1 MKTNLLLFA
10 LVLSLLGSGCA
21 ATNYKITQAPP
32 EKSDT
37 KLQTIDSLQCEKS
50 AQLNWPGIF
59 EVAICGIGAKIC
71 QNIRD
76 NNYESCMSGK
86 GYKVKPID

>member
-1 MKTNLLLFA
+1 MRTNLPLSALF
-10 LVLSLLGSGCA
+10 LSLLVAGCA

-32 EKSDT
+32 EKTDT
-37 KLQTIDSLQCEKS
+37 NLQTIDSLQCEKS

-59 EVAICGIGAKIC
+59 QVAICGIGAKIC

-76 NNYESCMSGK
+76 SNYESCMTGK
-86 GYKVKPID
+86 GYKLKPID

>member
-1 MKTNLLLFA
+1 MRTNLPLSA
-10 LVLSLLGSGCA
+10 VVISLLVSGCA
-21 ATNYKITQAPP
+21 ATNYKITQAPA

-59 EVAICGIGAKIC
+59 QVAICGIGAKIC

-76 NNYESCMSGK
+76 SNYESCMTGK
-86 GYKVKPID
+86 GYKVKPVD